1 MNVVRGDL
9 HYDEHLINLILEE
22 EERKRRPRSLQP
34 PPDSRKKKEPKKPVI
49 KRCDLTNWR
58 KPGRKGY
65 LGKFEQDLAFL
76 EMFVEFQKNQDTYS
90 EYTVTLNETRRS
102 VLGSFCQAIV
112 PIPLDPIPIPNLK

>member
-1 MNVVRGDL
+1 MEKCRSAILNVVRGDL
-9 HYDEHLINLILEE
+9 NYDEHLINLILEE

-102 VLGSFCQAIV
+102 ILGRYHIHKMSLI
-112 PIPLDPIPIPNLK
+112 